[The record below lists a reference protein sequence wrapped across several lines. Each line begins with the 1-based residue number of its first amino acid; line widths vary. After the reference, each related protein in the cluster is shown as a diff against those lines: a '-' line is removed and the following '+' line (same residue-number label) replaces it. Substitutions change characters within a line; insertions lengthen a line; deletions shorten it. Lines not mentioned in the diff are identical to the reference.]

1 MINNKSILFAFVLLI
16 ASSLFWSGNFFTGKI
31 ASLYDLTPFKLS
43 FLRWSLAFLLLL
55 PFTYKRII
63 LDLNKYK
70 KNLPYLIITSI
81 LGVTIFNSFTYL
93 SLQTSMVI
101 NSSIMASIT
110 PLLIILFSWLI
121 FKTQTY
127 FMQFFGIVLSIIG
140 VLLIISKANLNNL
153 INLDFTIGDLWML
166 AAVFSWGLY
175 SVLLKKI
182 DSTLSQLATLE
193 VMIFIG
199 LIFIFPFYFFESLN
213 NSFLPKDSNE
223 ILDIALLTNSYFPKK
238 NITEGEFVDFKLKYL
253 IKNNDKNLIKLYLI
267 KNEKNIYNSKLIK
280 FYIND
285 YAEKADL
292 ENACKIFDHIKYFG
306 DDYINKFQIYCLI
319 DQKKRE
325 EAQLLL
331 I

>member
-1 MINNKSILFAFVLLI
+1 MINNKNIYFAFALLV

-43 FLRWSLAFLLLL
+43 FLRWALAFFLLL
-55 PFTYKRII
+55 PFTYRKII
-63 LDLNKYK
+63 LDFNKYK
-70 KNLPYLIITSI
+70 KNFPYLVITSI
-81 LGVTIFNSFTYL
+81 LGVAIFNSFTYL

-127 FMQFFGIVLSIIG
+127 FMQFFGIILSIIG
-140 VLLIISKANLNNL
+140 VLLIISRANLNNL
-153 INLDFTIGDLWML
+153 INLNFTIGDLWML

-199 LIFIFPFYFFESLN
+199 LIFIFPFYFLESLN

-223 ILDIALLTNSYFPKK
+223 ILMITYVAIFASITSFFAWNKGVSIVGANKASLFLHLIPVFSSMWAILFLGEQFSFFHLLGTAFIIFGIALSNVSR
-238 NITEGEFVDFKLKYL
+238 
-253 IKNNDKNLIKLYLI
+253 
-267 KNEKNIYNSKLIK
+267 
-280 FYIND
+280 
-285 YAEKADL
+285 
-292 ENACKIFDHIKYFG
+292 KI
-306 DDYINKFQIYCLI
+306 L
-319 DQKKRE
+319 
-325 EAQLLL
+325 
-331 I
+331 